1 MNDRCND
8 EIITFLSITM
18 LTTETTIYLDPSLY
32 NVKEIQMLDF
42 SGS

>member
-18 LTTETTIYLDPSLY
+18 LTTETTIYLDP
-32 NVKEIQMLDF
+32 VII
-42 SGS
+42 